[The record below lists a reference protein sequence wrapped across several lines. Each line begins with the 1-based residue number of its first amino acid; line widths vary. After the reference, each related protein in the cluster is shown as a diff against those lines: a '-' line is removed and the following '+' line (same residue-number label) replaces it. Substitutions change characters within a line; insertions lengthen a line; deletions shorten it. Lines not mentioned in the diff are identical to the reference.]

1 MGRKVSQQKRTRMFK
16 VWSRSRAESFV
27 SQLCKVHI
35 RTVKRYRKLDNWD
48 KRLKEIELKVQ
59 KKVDYDIQ
67 KEHERNLRLI
77 LAGKNYIIREMTSGD
92 IKAKLGD
99 ISELIR
105 TEQLLVGKPDTSI
118 NLQISDERIAE
129 ALELLRAFGGKGIKS
144 LADQIA
150 KDEKAK

>member
-1 MGRKVSQQKRTRMFK
+1 MFK

-27 SQLCKVHI
+27 SQLCKVQI

>member
-1 MGRKVSQQKRTRMFK
+1 MFK

-77 LAGKNYIIREMTSGD
+77 LAGKTYIIHKMANDD

-105 TEQLLVGKPDTSI
+105 TEQLLVGKPDASI

-129 ALELLRAFGGKGIKS
+129 ALELLRAFGEEGIKS

-150 KDEKAK
+150 KDEKAN

>member
-1 MGRKVSQQKRTRMFK
+1 MFK